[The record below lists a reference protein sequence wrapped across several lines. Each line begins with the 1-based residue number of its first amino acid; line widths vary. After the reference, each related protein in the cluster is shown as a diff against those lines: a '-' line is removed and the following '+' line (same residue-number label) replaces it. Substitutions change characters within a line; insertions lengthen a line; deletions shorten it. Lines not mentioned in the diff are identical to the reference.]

1 MSRQSPGRFLA
12 DEQATMDAAARLAQA
27 WQQMASGDEESALV
41 IFLCGDLGAGKTT
54 FTRGFLRACGYQG
67 VVKSPTYT
75 LVEPYRVLDKSLY
88 HFDLYRLGDPGELEF
103 TGARDCFAGQNLC
116 LVEWPEKAAGALPE
130 ADIVCTLHVADTG
143 RELHVRANT
152 PRGMRLLAEEVD
164 YPL

>member
-1 MSRQSPGRFLA
+1 MMCESPRRFLA
-12 DEQATMDAAARLAQA
+12 DEQATMDAAARLAQC
-27 WQQMASGDEESALV
+27 WQQTASGVEDSALV

-75 LVEPYRVLDKSLY
+75 LVEPYQICGKSLY

-103 TGARDCFAGQNLC
+103 TGARDCFAGPGLC
-116 LVEWPEKAAGALPE
+116 LIEWPERAAGALPE

-152 PRGMRLLAEEVD
+152 PRGKRLLAGES
-164 YPL
+164 